1 LCVEMF
7 SDLAIC
13 NDPERFLCY
22 ICKEGDSLVPTIP
35 GLFLQTQ
42 LWDMVMGHA
51 TPLTFVVFVILLLF
65 SVFSWTIIF
74 AKWGSFRRA
83 RKADA
88 RFLRAFR
95 KANALDAVMLASEQ
109 FRPSPL
115 VAVFDFG
122 YEEVA
127 RQVKSRGT
135 INNKIALERTLQLGT
150 SEEVAK
156 LERNMSWLATTA
168 SVSPFIGLF
177 GTVIGII
184 RAFDQLGQQGS
195 SSLRA
200 VGPGI
205 SEALIATALGLAAA
219 IPAAIFFNYFGHK
232 IKEMG
237 TRMDD
242 FSLEF
247 LNMTERT
254 YGE

>member
-1 LCVEMF
+1 MTASV
-7 SDLAIC
+7 
-13 NDPERFLCY
+13 
-22 ICKEGDSLVPTIP
+22 IP
-35 GLFLQTQ
+35 ALLLQENIWQ
-42 LWDMVMGHA
+42 MVGHS
-51 TPLTFVVFVILLLF
+51 TPLTLAVLAILLIF
-65 SVFSWTIIF
+65 SIFSWTIIF
-74 AKWGSFRRA
+74 SKWSTFRRA
-83 RKADA
+83 RRADT

-95 KANALDAVMLASEQ
+95 KSQALDAVMVVSEQ
-109 FRPSPL
+109 FRPAPL

-135 INNKIALERTLQLGT
+135 VSNKIALERTLQLGT
-150 SEEVAK
+150 SEELAK
-156 LERNMSWLATTA
+156 LERNMGWLATTA

-177 GTVIGII
+177 GTVLGII
-184 RAFDQLGQQGS
+184 RSFEQLGQMGS

-205 SEALIATALGLAAA
+205 SEALIATAVGLAAA
-219 IPAAIFFNYFGHK
+219 IPAAIFYNHFGHI
-232 IKEMG
+232 IKEIG
-237 TRMDD
+237 ARMDD

>member
-1 LCVEMF
+1 MLG
-7 SDLAIC
+7 
-13 NDPERFLCY
+13 
-22 ICKEGDSLVPTIP
+22 K
-35 GLFLQTQ
+35 
-42 LWDMVMGHA
+42 A
-51 TPLTFVVFVILLLF
+51 TPVTFAVLLILLLF
-65 SVFSWTIIF
+65 SILSWTIIF
-74 AKWGSFRRA
+74 AKWSTFRRA
-83 RKADA
+83 RTADA

-95 KANALDAVMLASEQ
+95 KANALDAVMVASEQ

-127 RQVKSRGT
+127 RQVKSRGS
-135 INNKIALERTLQLGT
+135 IKNKIALERTLQLGT
-150 SEEVAK
+150 SEEITK
-156 LERNMSWLATTA
+156 LERNMSLLATTA

-177 GTVIGII
+177 GTVLGII
-184 RAFDQLGQQGS
+184 HAFDQLGQQGS

-205 SEALIATALGLAAA
+205 SEALITTAMGLFAA
-219 IPAAIFFNYFGHK
+219 IPAAIFFNIFGHR

-237 TRMDD
+237 SRMED
-242 FSLEF
+242 FALEF

>member
-1 LCVEMF
+1 L
-7 SDLAIC
+7 
-13 NDPERFLCY
+13 
-22 ICKEGDSLVPTIP
+22 
-35 GLFLQTQ
+35 LQTT
-42 LWDMVMGHA
+42 LWDMASKA
-51 TPLTFVVFVILLLF
+51 TPLTFAVLLILLLF
-65 SVFSWTIIF
+65 SIFSWTIIF
-74 AKWGSFRRA
+74 AKWSTFRRA
-83 RKADA
+83 RIADA

-95 KANALDAVMLASEQ
+95 KASVLDAVMVASEQ

-135 INNKIALERTLQLGT
+135 VKNKVALERTLQLGT
-150 SEEVAK
+150 SEELTK
-156 LERNMSWLATTA
+156 LERSMSWLATTA

-177 GTVIGII
+177 GTVLGII

-205 SEALIATALGLAAA
+205 SEALIATAMGLLAA
-219 IPAAIFFNYFGHK
+219 IPAAIAFNVFGHR

-237 TRMDD
+237 SRMDD
-242 FSLEF
+242 FALEF